1 LSSRATRRVIG
12 FVRGEMLAQ
21 AVDALGQQGNL
32 NFGGTGVLRAA
43 LEFTDDARSFLRE

>member
-1 LSSRATRRVIG
+1 VIG
-12 FVRGEMLAQ
+12 FVRGEVLAQ

-43 LEFTDDARSFLRE
+43 LKFTDDARLFFASEWH